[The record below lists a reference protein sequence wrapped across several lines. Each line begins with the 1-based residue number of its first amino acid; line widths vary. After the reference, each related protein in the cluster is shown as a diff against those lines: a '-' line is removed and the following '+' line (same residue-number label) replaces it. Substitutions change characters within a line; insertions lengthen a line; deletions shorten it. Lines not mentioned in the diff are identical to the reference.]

1 MSSKKTFSSPLSHSP
16 KTIGECL
23 DCRKNT
29 ERRINNCLNNSNN
42 DSTLVFL
49 KEGQVKLDSAE
60 SQVQSVLDRYQTVC
74 ELNELVSA
82 VAVLKKT
89 DVVMPAFCDGME
101 QVRFSL
107 GQLRDSKE
115 WFLPLLSSL
124 VSHLTEQ
131 ARDIK
136 QQMVAHDRKIEIA
149 LQTELDKNK
158 RDHEDRKQKAKQFG
172 EEVPLDNE
180 LEALQE
186 TAKNR
191 SKTLMSV
198 SVDPVGLRG
207 LVDQLRSFVTMLE
220 TYAEVKIDAANST
233 DISAEVKQFKERRE
247 EAFAAIT
254 NGTVATVHEE
264 PEGFQYLSLAELNIA
279 MNELRDTISLAIGKL
294 CLVSF
299 KRGQNKDVE
308 HPNVVYAK
316 ERLFDVLFNL
326 TTLIKCRQTFREGMN
341 LNFPT
346 LHPLSGVP
354 LSVDGLVR
362 LGYTKDSAQA
372 KQSVP
377 NQTQK
382 RGRNVGGRG
391 RGARATPQ
399 PTPSAYDYDH
409 TPTASG
415 GTTEYYSLAECL
427 GKLFK
432 MMDSVGPK
440 MEAAKKEYE
449 RELQASISAK
459 QEARTKNATA
469 LKPGELD
476 DIAKSVRAS
485 ETKTW
490 SVADGLDKAIS
501 RVTNLIQQIEE
512 MQSSVRKSAN
522 SNIKV
527 LVPNS
532 KNMHWV
538 QDLDALNGW

>member
-89 DVVMPAFCDGME
+89 DVVMPAFCEGLE
-101 QVRFSL
+101 PVRFSL

-131 ARDIK
+131 AKDIK
-136 QQMVAHDRKIEIA
+136 QQMVAHDRKIETT
-149 LQTELDKNK
+149 LQSELEKNK

-172 EEVPLDNE
+172 EEVPLDTE
-180 LEALQE
+180 LETVQE

-207 LVDQLRSFVTMLE
+207 LVDKLRSFVTMLE

-247 EAFAAIT
+247 EAFDAIT
-254 NGTVATVHEE
+254 NGTVATTHEE

-279 MNELRDTISLAIGKL
+279 MNTLRDEIGTAIGKL
-294 CLVSF
+294 RLVSF
-299 KRGQNKDVE
+299 KKGQNKDVE
-308 HPNVVYAK
+308 HPDVLYGK
-316 ERLFDVLFNL
+316 ERLFDVLFNV

-362 LGYTKDSAQA
+362 LGFAKDIAQA
-372 KQSVP
+372 KPSAQRP
-377 NQTQK
+377 AQK
-382 RGRNVGGRG
+382 RGNFVGGRG
-391 RGARATPQ
+391 RGRATPQ
-399 PTPSAYDYDH
+399 VQPASYDYDL

-415 GTTEYYSLAECL
+415 STSEYYSLAECL

-432 MMDSVGPK
+432 MLDSVGPK
-440 MEAAKKEYE
+440 LEAAKKEYE

-490 SVADGLDKAIS
+490 SVADGLDKVIT
-501 RVTNLIQQIEE
+501 RVTNLSQQIEE

-527 LVPNS
+527 LVP
-532 KNMHWV
+532 KTRNMLWV
-538 QDLDALNGW
+538 QELDSLNGW